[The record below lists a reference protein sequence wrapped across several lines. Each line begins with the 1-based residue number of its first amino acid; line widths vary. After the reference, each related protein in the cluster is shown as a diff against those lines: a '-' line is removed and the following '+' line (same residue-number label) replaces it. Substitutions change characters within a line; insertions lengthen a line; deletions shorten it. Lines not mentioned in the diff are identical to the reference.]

1 MAPRQNLSKAMVKRA
16 LVSSLDSAEILI
28 GEGRVLVNGAQAMSG
43 IHQVAPKDSIHIMEQ
58 ERFVSR
64 GGQKLQAAIDH
75 FGIDFTGKSVLD
87 AGASTGGFT
96 DCALQAGAAHV
107 TALDVGRS
115 LLHQRI
121 ANDPRVQV
129 VDEFNVRNLADF
141 QINSGIRDR
150 YDLVVA
156 DLSFISLTTVVVALC
171 TRVEMNGG
179 LVLLVK
185 PQFEAEKSE
194 VDRGS
199 GVITD
204 PAIHQ
209 RTCDLVKAAY
219 QARGC
224 ELIGV
229 MPSPIRGA
237 SGNVEFL
244 LYLRSSA
251 PS

>member
-28 GEGRVLVNGAQAMSG
+28 GEGRVLVNGARAMSG
-43 IHQVAPKDSIHIMEQ
+43 VHQVAPKDSIHITEQ

-171 TRVEMNGG
+171 TRVELNGG

-224 ELIGV
+224 ELIGI

-244 LYLRSSA
+244 LYLRSGA